1 MILASPA
8 SVEPQTTMDQNVSAF
23 LQEAASSSALLGDLL
38 TAVELEHGQV
48 GTLPYRYRIRID
60 LKLWSK
66 TYCVRHPYLIELEAE
81 LPDLINKLQSP
92 AARRCSLFNPTTNL

>member
-48 GTLPYRYRIRID
+48 GT
-60 LKLWSK
+60 
-66 TYCVRHPYLIELEAE
+66 
-81 LPDLINKLQSP
+81 
-92 AARRCSLFNPTTNL
+92 